1 MTTAYTSLLGLAL
14 PVTGELSGTWG
25 DTVNNSITSLLD
37 SAIAGTQTLTADT
50 TLTTTTGA
58 ANQSRQAIL
67 LCSPAS
73 ANITITAPAQSKIYT
88 VINTSATYTV
98 KICGVGPTTG
108 VTLAV
113 SESAVV
119 AWNGTDFIRISSS
132 NSTTGNFT
140 VNGNLVVTGNTT
152 LGDADTDTITQTAS
166 YVTGTQLKSAKTATN
181 TLNLAAYDTDG
192 AAYTN
197 LITLTASTTP
207 TLALTSTGVGTINN
221 MSVGATTAS
230 TGAFTTLS
238 ATGVATFSA
247 GSAAAPA
254 ITTTGDTNTGIWF
267 PAADTIAFTEGGV
280 ESMRIDSS
288 GNVGIGTTSPSGLLH
303 LSGNTAAT
311 TAPTIVLQDSGTT
324 ATRLGTLTNDGGDLV
339 LAMTASL
346 TDLRSAITL
355 FDDRKITFTTNAA
368 ERMRI
373 DSSGNLLLGTSTNIT
388 GLVSAPKQI
397 IYGSTATDGAGVYP
411 ATLSIIDDRAYNS
424 TSPQPGG
431 GITFGYKYNVAGSIA
446 LGPSIQGFKENTTD
460 ADFASGIKFLTRAN
474 GSPPAERMRIDASG
488 NVGIGTTSP
497 AQGLEVLSAGVA
509 FRSSKTASTSSNTR
523 MYGGAYT
530 GNLATIAVLNGTSG
544 ANDLIIGGGTS
555 GGEPVSTI
563 LIYTGTAGTT
573 GAGTEKIRID
583 SSGNVGIGV
592 TPSAWTSIF
601 KAVQVKQ
608 GSISTDSSNNTTFAN
623 NCYFDGANWKY
634 INTAASQQYL
644 QYAGT
649 HIWNT
654 AASGT
659 AGNTIT
665 FTQAMTLDASSLLS
679 LVGSGSGL
687 KITRRDTSAQ
697 AYVIYSSAGNLQF
710 FNGTSD
716 AMTLDASGNLAI
728 GATSAA
734 GRLLVV
740 ASDGTAPNNTTA
752 NGALKVRSTATAAVG
767 AGPSITFEGQTG
779 NTTANFAFAGIQGF
793 KGSATAADYSG
804 VLAFYT
810 QNSGGSTALTERM
823 RIDSSGNVAIGG
835 TNPQGA
841 RVSITGGTLP
851 TAQSGLVMSSGLTA
865 GRLVTGDTNSATAV
879 INQYLDLS
887 TTELSAGT
895 SGSLTSGLA
904 VAGGTAA
911 VNPNTVRL
919 FTAGAERMRIDSS
932 GNLGIGTSS
941 PAYRLDVLG
950 SARLKTGASGTPVII
965 STGSDSQG
973 TLRFGSTGNEYSING
988 GSDYVGMIFNT
999 AGSERMR
1006 IDTTGNAQFSTG
1018 AVMPYAPA
1026 PAGIAAATTLTNANI
1041 QTQIISATGTTYTIT
1056 MPLGTTLETLATW
1069 ATTGIGYDFYVINT
1083 ASGTVTMAVN
1093 TGVTSL
1099 GTLTIATGV
1108 SAQFRIRRT
1117 AANTFV
1123 LYRLG

>member
-474 GSPPAERMRIDASG
+474 GSPPAERM
-488 NVGIGTTSP
+488 
-497 AQGLEVLSAGVA
+497 
-509 FRSSKTASTSSNTR
+509 
-523 MYGGAYT
+523 
-530 GNLATIAVLNGTSG
+530 
-544 ANDLIIGGGTS
+544 
-555 GGEPVSTI
+555 
-563 LIYTGTAGTT
+563 
-573 GAGTEKIRID
+573 RID